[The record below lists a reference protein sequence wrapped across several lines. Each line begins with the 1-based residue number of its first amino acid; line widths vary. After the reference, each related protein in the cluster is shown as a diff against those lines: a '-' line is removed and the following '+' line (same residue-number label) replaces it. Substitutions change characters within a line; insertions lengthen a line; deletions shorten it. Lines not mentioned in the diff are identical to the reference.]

1 MERAPVKD
9 RLLDAAVACLHRR
22 GYAATTARDLAFEAN
37 ANLRSIGY
45 HYGSTQGLLVAAMS
59 ANWRRWLQPLIVAAS
74 SDDRMPRERL
84 RDGIELFLV
93 ALSENAPMVSAW
105 LEAVTFASRD
115 AVLRETLA
123 ENQKQFRVALARTLS
138 EAGQPDA
145 ERRAAAIIT
154 LCDGLVV
161 RYLLHQEIEAPLE
174 VARRAVAALAQD
186 EPQAS
191 V

>member
-1 MERAPVKD
+1 
-9 RLLDAAVACLHRR
+9 
-22 GYAATTARDLAFEAN
+22 
-37 ANLRSIGY
+37 
-45 HYGSTQGLLVAAMS
+45 
-59 ANWRRWLQPLIVAAS
+59 
-74 SDDRMPRERL
+74 
-84 RDGIELFLV
+84 
-93 ALSENAPMVSAW
+93 MVSAW